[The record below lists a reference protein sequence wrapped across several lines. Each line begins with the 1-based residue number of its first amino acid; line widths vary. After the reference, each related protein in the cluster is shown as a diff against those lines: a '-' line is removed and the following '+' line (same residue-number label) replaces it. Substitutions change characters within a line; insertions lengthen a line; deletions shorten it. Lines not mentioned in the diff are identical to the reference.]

1 MIEHTWFSHPLD
13 LLLLFCCELDKKK
26 NVMVKKSKT
35 RAIDLVISIIWTKKN
50 TTTIN
55 KKQKNDNVKR

>member
-35 RAIDLVISIIWTKKN
+35 RAIDLVISIIWTKKKYN
-50 TTTIN
+50 NNKQTN
-55 KKQKNDNVKR
+55 KKMTM